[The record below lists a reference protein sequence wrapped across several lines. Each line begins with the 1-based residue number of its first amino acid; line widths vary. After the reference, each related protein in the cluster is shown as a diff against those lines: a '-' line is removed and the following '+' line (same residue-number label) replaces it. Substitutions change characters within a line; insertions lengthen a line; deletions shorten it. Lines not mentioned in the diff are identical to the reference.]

1 VGVKNGDIYNGADDD
16 GSGTV
21 ALLEIAF
28 SKAKKQVTDL
38 NVRSCFT
45 CDGRR
50 ARFIRFELLF

>member
-28 SKAKKQVTDL
+28 SKAKKGHGPK
-38 NVRSCFT
+38 RS
-45 CDGRR
+45 
-50 ARFIRFELLF
+50 ILFYM